1 LVQASPQENVHL
13 PADFYEQLKGSY
25 SEPFYRQEALG
36 EYLDMYGGNVYSEFG
51 PENVAPVEY
60 DPQLPLCWALD
71 FNVNP
76 LCSLICQI
84 TEERTNTLTRAF
96 GSDAVLRVIDE
107 IVLPNSHTVA
117 AAKEFIRRADELDP
131 PYGTKITIYGDA
143 SGNQGSTKAT
153 RTDYELISEVFQGRT
168 RFRIEMRQNR
178 SNPGVIDRVNTVNN
192 RLKTIAGSRRIFIN
206 PRCKELIKDLRQ
218 VVWKRD
224 RYGNRVTITHT
235 NGMQDGNIT
244 KVTSPN
250 GRLSPYGMVPSMKKF
265 RVAGTVYS
273 GLYEFDAQWAYIPLS
288 VAQRLF
294 TEGSDSASL
303 VEVRLDDIYAVRA
316 VAPHILAALGEGYL
330 TTDWI
335 MQNQSLFSALWLEKI
350 AIGITIGLIVMV
362 AALNIV
368 ATLIL
373 LVMEKHKDIA
383 ILVSM
388 GASRGA
394 ITRIFMLQG
403 TVIGALGTLTGAVL
417 GWGLCRVLDHYK
429 LIRVPVDVYQVSYVP
444 FTLLP
449 LDAATVIVGAV
460 LICFL
465 ATIHPARGASRLD
478 PAEALRYE

>member
-1 LVQASPQENVHL
+1 MPFELRIALRYLTARRKQAFISVISAISVLGVVVGVMALMVALGLMTGLQSEIRSKILGATAHISIFRSGNETFDNYREVVTKVRKVPRVL
-13 PADFYEQLKGSY
+13 GAAPTVYGKGLLLTAGGSAVATLKGVVPAD
-25 SEPFYRQEALG
+25 
-36 EYLDMYGGNVYSEFG
+36 
-51 PENVAPVEY
+51 
-60 DPQLPLCWALD
+60 
-71 FNVNP
+71 
-76 LCSLICQI
+76 
-84 TEERTNTLTRAF
+84 ERTVTDLAAQVEEGQLDALAQVAEGSLPPILLGRDLASTL
-96 GSDAVLRVIDE
+96 GVGV
-107 IVLPNSHTVA
+107 
-117 AAKEFIRRADELDP
+117 
-131 PYGTKITIYGDA
+131 GD
-143 SGNQGSTKAT
+143 
-153 RTDYELISEVFQGRT
+153 
-168 RFRIEMRQNR
+168 
-178 SNPGVIDRVNTVNN
+178 
-192 RLKTIAGSRRIFIN
+192 
-206 PRCKELIKDLRQ
+206 
-218 VVWKRD
+218 VVS
-224 RYGNRVTITHT
+224 
-235 NGMQDGNIT
+235 
-244 KVTSPN
+244 VTSPN
-250 GRLSPYGMVPSMKKF
+250 GRLSPYGMVPSVKKF
-265 RVAGTVYS
+265 RVAGTVHS
-273 GLYEFDAQWAYIPLS
+273 GLYEFDAQWAYIPLA

-303 VEVRLDDIYAVRA
+303 VEVRIDDIYAVKE
-316 VAPHILAALGEGYL
+316 VAPRIVAALGEGHL

-335 MQNQSLFSALWLEKI
+335 MMNQSLFSALWLEKI

-403 TVIGALGTLTGAVL
+403 TVIGAVGTLTGSLL
-417 GWGLCRVLDHYK
+417 GWALCRVLDHYK
-429 LIRVPVDVYQVSYVP
+429 LIRVPVDVYQISYVP

>member
-1 LVQASPQENVHL
+1 MPFELRIALRYLTARRKQAFISVISAISVLGVVVGVMALMVALGLMTGLQREIRSKILGATAHISIFRSGNEPFDNYREVL
-13 PADFYEQLKGSY
+13 AKARAVPRVLGVAPTVYGKGLMTTAGGSAVAMLKGIV
-25 SEPFYRQEALG
+25 PAQERTVTDLASQVVEG
-36 EYLDMYGGNVYSEFG
+36 QLD
-51 PENVAPVEY
+51 
-60 DPQLPLCWALD
+60 ALD
-71 FNVNP
+71 HVAEG
-76 LCSLICQI
+76 SLPPVLLG
-84 TEERTNTLTRAF
+84 RDLASTL
-96 GSDAVLRVIDE
+96 GVGV
-107 IVLPNSHTVA
+107 
-117 AAKEFIRRADELDP
+117 
-131 PYGTKITIYGDA
+131 GD
-143 SGNQGSTKAT
+143 
-153 RTDYELISEVFQGRT
+153 
-168 RFRIEMRQNR
+168 
-178 SNPGVIDRVNTVNN
+178 
-192 RLKTIAGSRRIFIN
+192 
-206 PRCKELIKDLRQ
+206 
-218 VVWKRD
+218 VVS
-224 RYGNRVTITHT
+224 
-235 NGMQDGNIT
+235 
-244 KVTSPN
+244 VTSPN

-316 VAPHILAALGEGYL
+316 VAPHIVAALGDGYI

-335 MQNQSLFSALWLEKI
+335 MMNQSLFSALWLEKI

-449 LDAATVIVGAV
+449 LDATTVIVGAV

>member
-1 LVQASPQENVHL
+1 MNMPFELRIALRYLTARRKQAFISVISAISVLGVVVGVMALMVALGLMTGLQREIRSKILGATAHISIFRSGNEPFDNYRDVVAKVRTVAHVL
-13 PADFYEQLKGSY
+13 GSAPTVYGKGLMITAGGSAVATLKGIVPAMERSVTDLA
-25 SEPFYRQEALG
+25 SQVEEGQLDALERTEPGSLPPILLGRDLASALG
-36 EYLDMYGGNVYSEFG
+36 VGL
-51 PENVAPVEY
+51 
-60 DPQLPLCWALD
+60 
-71 FNVNP
+71 
-76 LCSLICQI
+76 
-84 TEERTNTLTRAF
+84 
-96 GSDAVLRVIDE
+96 
-107 IVLPNSHTVA
+107 
-117 AAKEFIRRADELDP
+117 
-131 PYGTKITIYGDA
+131 GD
-143 SGNQGSTKAT
+143 
-153 RTDYELISEVFQGRT
+153 
-168 RFRIEMRQNR
+168 
-178 SNPGVIDRVNTVNN
+178 
-192 RLKTIAGSRRIFIN
+192 
-206 PRCKELIKDLRQ
+206 
-218 VVWKRD
+218 VV
-224 RYGNRVTITHT
+224 T
-235 NGMQDGNIT
+235 
-244 KVTSPN
+244 VTSPE
-250 GRLSPYGMVPSMKKF
+250 GRLSPLGMLPRVTKF
-265 RVAGTVYS
+265 RVAGTVHS
-273 GLYEFDAQWAYIPLS
+273 GLYEFDSQWAYVPLS

-294 TEGSDSASL
+294 TGGSDSASL

-316 VAPHILAALGEGYL
+316 VAPHIVAALGDGYL

-335 MQNQSLFSALWLEKI
+335 MMNQSLFSALWLEKI

-417 GWGLCRVLDHYK
+417 GWGLCRVLDSYR

-465 ATIHPARGASRLD
+465 ATIHPARGAARLD